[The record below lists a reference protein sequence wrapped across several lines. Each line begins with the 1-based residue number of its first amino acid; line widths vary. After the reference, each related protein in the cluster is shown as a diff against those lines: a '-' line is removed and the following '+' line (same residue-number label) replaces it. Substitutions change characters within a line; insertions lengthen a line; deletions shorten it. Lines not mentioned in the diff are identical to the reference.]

1 MRVLFKLIISI
12 IIFFLGSLIMTMLR
26 VIQGP
31 NNAGYIIFFAS
42 IAAIIAVIKYK
53 PKTNNEE
60 LYKLEKIDE
69 DIK

>member
-12 IIFFLGSLIMTMLR
+12 IIFFLGSLTMTMLR

-31 NNAGYIIFFAS
+31 NMLGYMIFFAS

-53 PKTNNEE
+53 PKTNSEE